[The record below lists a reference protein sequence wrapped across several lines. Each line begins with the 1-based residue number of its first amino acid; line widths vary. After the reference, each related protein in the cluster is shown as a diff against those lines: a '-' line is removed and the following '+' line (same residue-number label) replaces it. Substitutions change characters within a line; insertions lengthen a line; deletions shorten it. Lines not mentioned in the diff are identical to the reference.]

1 MKHFCEKN
9 NQLFNESKIKRV
21 FESRLKRYNISISL
35 FKKNCK
41 TVNVINCKI
50 FKNGAAAM
58 YDLFNNNILLHD
70 SDYKDYIWHELL
82 HMSSTVRRG
91 EVIYSGVSA
100 VDLSGYR
107 IGSGFNEG
115 LTVFIDLMFFKGITK
130 EHDVKSDT
138 YKIEKQLCDMLYDIL
153 GVHLLDFYFS
163 ADFYGLY
170 NLLVSFN
177 GTRKTNKFYNA
188 FDTIC
193 YESYY
198 SENFDEVRVKKIFS
212 AYKYA
217 YYYLVEFLIKKIRF
231 NYENGDINEKSYKNI
246 LNKCDEY
253 FKDVSLIS
261 KNGKMLEISKE
272 KVRKLIQ
279 KNISSI

>member
-1 MKHFCEKN
+1 MKNFNKKN

-21 FESRLKRYNISISL
+21 FESRLKRYNVSISL

-41 TVNVINCKI
+41 TVNVIKCKK
-50 FKNGAAAM
+50 FKNGEAAM
-58 YDLFNNNILLHD
+58 YDLFNNNILLHEN
-70 SDYKDYIWHELL
+70 DYKDYIWHELL
-82 HMSSTVRRG
+82 HMSSTVRCG

-100 VDLSGYR
+100 IDMSGYR

-115 LTVFIDLMFFKGITK
+115 LTVFIDLMFFKNITK
-130 EHDVKSDT
+130 EHDIKSDT
-138 YKIEKQLCDMLYDIL
+138 YKIEKNLCGMLYDIL

-177 GTRKTNKFYNA
+177 GERKTNKFYNA

-193 YESYY
+193 YECYHSD
-198 SENFDEVRVKKIFS
+198 SPEDTQIKKIVS

-231 NYENGDINEKSYKNI
+231 NYENGDIDERAYKDI

-253 FKDVSLIS
+253 FKDVSLIC
-261 KNGKMLEISKE
+261 KNGEKFEISKE
-272 KVRKLIQ
+272 KVRKLIK

>member
-1 MKHFCEKN
+1 MKRFNEKN
-9 NQLFNESKIKRV
+9 NKLFNESKIKRA
-21 FESRLKRYNISISL
+21 FENRLKKNGVSTDL
-35 FKKNCK
+35 FEKNCK
-41 TVNVINCKI
+41 TVNILDCKK
-50 FKNGAAAM
+50 FKYDESAM
-58 YDLFNNNILLHD
+58 YDLFNNNVLLHN
-70 SDYKDYIWHELL
+70 SDYIDYIWHELL
-82 HMSSTVRRG
+82 HMSSTVRCG

-100 VDLSGYR
+100 IDMSGYR
-107 IGSGFNEG
+107 IGSGLNEG
-115 LTVFIDLMFFKGITK
+115 LTVFIDLMFFKSITK

-138 YKIEKQLCDMLYDIL
+138 YKIEKNLCSMLYDIL
-153 GVHLLDFYFS
+153 GTHLFDFYFS

-177 GTRKTNKFYNA
+177 GEKRTNKFYNA

-193 YESYY
+193 YECYY
-198 SENFDEVRVKKIFS
+198 SDNPEEIQIKRIVS

-217 YYYLVEFLIKKIRF
+217 YFYLVEFLIKKIRF
-231 NYENGDINEKSYKNI
+231 NYETGDIDEETYKNI

-253 FKDVSLIS
+253 FNDVSLIS
-261 KNGKMLEISKE
+261 KNGERLEISKE

>member
-1 MKHFCEKN
+1 MKNFNKKN

-21 FESRLKRYNISISL
+21 FESRLKRYNVSISL

-41 TVNVINCKI
+41 TVNVIKCKK
-50 FKNGAAAM
+50 FKNGEAAM

-70 SDYKDYIWHELL
+70 NDYKDYIWHELL
-82 HMSSTVRRG
+82 HMSSTVRCG
-91 EVIYSGVSA
+91 DVIYSGVSA
-100 VDLSGYR
+100 IDMSGYR

-115 LTVFIDLMFFKGITK
+115 LTVFIDLMFFKNITK
-130 EHDVKSDT
+130 EHDIKSDT
-138 YKIEKQLCDMLYDIL
+138 YKIEKNLCGMLYDIL

-177 GTRKTNKFYNA
+177 GERKTNKFYNA

-193 YESYY
+193 YECYHSD
-198 SENFDEVRVKKIFS
+198 SPEDTQIKKIVS

-231 NYENGDINEKSYKNI
+231 NYENGDIDERAYKDI

-253 FKDVSLIS
+253 FKDVSLIC
-261 KNGKMLEISKE
+261 KNGEKFEISKE
-272 KVRKLIQ
+272 KVRKLIK

>member
-1 MKHFCEKN
+1 MKNFNKKN

-21 FESRLKRYNISISL
+21 FESRLKRYNVSISL

-41 TVNVINCKI
+41 TVNVIKCKK
-50 FKNGAAAM
+50 FKNGEAAM

-70 SDYKDYIWHELL
+70 NDYKDYIWHELL
-82 HMSSTVRRG
+82 HMSSTVRCG

-100 VDLSGYR
+100 IDMSGYR

-115 LTVFIDLMFFKGITK
+115 LTVFIDLMFFKNITK
-130 EHDVKSDT
+130 EHDIKSDT
-138 YKIEKQLCDMLYDIL
+138 YKIEKNLCGMLYDIL

-177 GTRKTNKFYNA
+177 GERKTNKFYNA

-193 YESYY
+193 YECYHSD
-198 SENFDEVRVKKIFS
+198 SPEDIQIKKIVS

-231 NYENGDINEKSYKNI
+231 NYENGDIDERAYKDI

-253 FKDVSLIS
+253 FKDVSLIC
-261 KNGKMLEISKE
+261 KNGEKFEISKE
-272 KVRKLIQ
+272 KVRKLIK